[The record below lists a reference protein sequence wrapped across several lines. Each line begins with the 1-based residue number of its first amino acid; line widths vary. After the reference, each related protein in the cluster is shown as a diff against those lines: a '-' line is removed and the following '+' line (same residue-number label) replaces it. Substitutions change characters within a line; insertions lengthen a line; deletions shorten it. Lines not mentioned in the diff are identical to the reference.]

1 MKTAD
6 QQVQPDNPSL
16 LRRLINRGGM
26 YIDFRMGLIG
36 AFVMASIVFGINYF
50 TTHELWGATTAAI
63 KQGCY
68 TALFGGVI
76 MRVCEYLAI
85 RIRYRVAALAAAM
98 LIPSVLAICLTFG
111 VHSMKGTPRP
121 VASTLPTAVLVI
133 PSTAVW
139 GYLRRKHNTGKSE
152 MKIN

>member
-1 MKTAD
+1 LKTAD
-6 QQVQPDNPSL
+6 QQLQPNNSSL

-50 TTHELWGATTAAI
+50 TTHELWGATTAAL
-63 KQGCY
+63 KQGSY
-68 TALFGGVI
+68 TALFGGII

-85 RIRYRVAALAAAM
+85 RIKHRVAALAAAM
-98 LIPSVLAICLTFG
+98 LIPSAIALCLTFG

-121 VASTLPTAVLVI
+121 VASTLPTAFLVI

-139 GYLRRKHNTGKSE
+139 GYMRRKHMTVTSE
-152 MKIN
+152 IKIN